1 MAAGGLDGKGLAAK
15 TYTVAAT
22 IITIRAAS
30 MAAGAAEPLLLLRL
44 LSRITL
50 APVASRG
57 CSARWNCILIFIR
70 HHIQAVPNIKGDCE
84 ENITAVRDINRGE
97 ARRFPVLESLT
108 GE

>member
-1 MAAGGLDGKGLAAK
+1 MMAAGGLDGKGLAAK

-50 APVASRG
+50 APWPR
-57 CSARWNCILIFIR
+57 ARE
-70 HHIQAVPNIKGDCE
+70 APDG
-84 ENITAVRDINRGE
+84 IT
-97 ARRFPVLESLT
+97 F
-108 GE
+108 

>member
-50 APVASRG
+50 APVASR
-57 CSARWNCILIFIR
+57 A
-70 HHIQAVPNIKGDCE
+70 
-84 ENITAVRDINRGE
+84 
-97 ARRFPVLESLT
+97 
-108 GE
+108 